1 MTVFPSV
8 KLKLNNCTSRKS
20 VKSTG
25 EARTMKPETLQ
36 TCGHVATVPKFPG
49 PKFSKSGPVYVYTA
63 SACTNGLRK
72 LRRRPAV
79 ECRSAHETNRSEYSC
94 CSPMSRGCSYN
105 TRSRPPKLS
114 HRLCQVS
121 KHVTTHRA
129 EASGKTNERRPGAT
143 GPSFRHGGRAG
154 SEPGATGERGPTLSR
169 PESVGHPATGQ
180 LSPLGC
186 LRCMWDSSPS
196 GRPRP
201 LVWTFR
207 LLILGAIV
215 AIGILTLFY
224 VTDHKP
230 FATSLLRNSLP
241 LTSVLPWLT
250 QGMRLTMFNARLFDF
265 FIVLTSAFQGL
276 ILGAAIDVTRWLRR
290 RPSRARTRQS

>member
-1 MTVFPSV
+1 
-8 KLKLNNCTSRKS
+8 
-20 VKSTG
+20 
-25 EARTMKPETLQ
+25 
-36 TCGHVATVPKFPG
+36 
-49 PKFSKSGPVYVYTA
+49 
-63 SACTNGLRK
+63 
-72 LRRRPAV
+72 
-79 ECRSAHETNRSEYSC
+79 
-94 CSPMSRGCSYN
+94 
-105 TRSRPPKLS
+105 
-114 HRLCQVS
+114 
-121 KHVTTHRA
+121 
-129 EASGKTNERRPGAT
+129 
-143 GPSFRHGGRAG
+143 
-154 SEPGATGERGPTLSR
+154 
-169 PESVGHPATGQ
+169 
-180 LSPLGC
+180 
-186 LRCMWDSSPS
+186 MWDSSPS

-201 LVWTFR
+201 PVWTFR